1 MNTETGL
8 EAVTVEPTLPPPEGE
23 DASSEEEGRRSG
35 ADRRDMERRRS
46 SQGLFEVRARREGIV
61 SDRRRKRRRTI
72 EPLHAWYAFW
82 RKD

>member
-8 EAVTVEPTLPPPEGE
+8 EAVAVEPTLPPLDEE
-23 DASSEEEGRRSG
+23 ASSGEEGRRSG

-72 EPLHAWYAFW
+72 GPPRAWYAFW

>member
-1 MNTETGL
+1 MNTETGV
-8 EAVTVEPTLPPPEGE
+8 EAVAVEPTLPPL
-23 DASSEEEGRRSG
+23 DEEGRRSG

-72 EPLHAWYAFW
+72 GPPRAWYAFW